1 MDGFFKGDFGQYF
14 TPREIIEFAVAM
26 MEPTHEDI
34 VLDPACGSG
43 GFLLHVLDAVRRE
56 ADEYHDPGSPD
67 HKQHW
72 HDFAEKRL
80 FGIEINEEITRV
92 AKMKMILHDD
102 GHTNVIGWD
111 ALEPIEKLTAHN
123 KGFAENRFT
132 LVLTNP
138 PFGSM
143 IKQEEKPYLSGYDL
157 ANISYRTHLT
167 SNLPLAVL
175 SSIG

>member
-56 ADEYHDPGSPD
+56 ADEYHDLNSKE
-67 HKQHW
+67 HFNHW

-92 AKMKMILHDD
+92 AKMNMILHDD

-111 ALEPIEKLTAHN
+111 ALEPIEKLTAHH

-132 LVLTNP
+132 P
-138 PFGSM
+138 PIQSTS
-143 IKQEEKPYLSGYDL
+143 PTAAL
-157 ANISYRTHLT
+157 AATPTRQC
-167 SNLPLAVL
+167 
-175 SSIG
+175 SSIATGDSTTSISHAAS